1 MEWIIK
7 ILKILPYIVV
17 LLGIWSV
24 VKKIRSG
31 KSITWRKC
39 ILVVSLMRMNNCI
52 GQGRKRNQTL
62 LVVEGNHEKNKLF
75 WLILQSRFGYI
86 DR

>member
-1 MEWIIK
+1 
-7 ILKILPYIVV
+7 
-17 LLGIWSV
+17 
-24 VKKIRSG
+24 
-31 KSITWRKC
+31 
-39 ILVVSLMRMNNCI
+39 MNKYI

-86 DR
+86 LIDNS

>member
-1 MEWIIK
+1 
-7 ILKILPYIVV
+7 
-17 LLGIWSV
+17 
-24 VKKIRSG
+24 
-31 KSITWRKC
+31 
-39 ILVVSLMRMNNCI
+39 MNNYI

-86 DR
+86 DRLCLDNTTQSGYY